1 MSNLFILGSKKKKR
15 TSVPCMCTCTWSIN
29 LTLIVQILKK
39 VTNGE
44 NLFFVQ
50 ASVRR
55 NIYRFT
61 LMEKLV
67 GLPTMNA
74 FYLATVLIIK
84 LIINCWLCYLA
95 QLRLKVTGKQPEYF
109 KLR

>member
-1 MSNLFILGSKKKKR
+1 
-15 TSVPCMCTCTWSIN
+15 
-29 LTLIVQILKK
+29 
-39 VTNGE
+39 
-44 NLFFVQ
+44 
-50 ASVRR
+50 
-55 NIYRFT
+55 
-61 LMEKLV
+61 MEKLV

-109 KLR
+109 QVTVNITPRVKSARARALAHIYIKALIKPAPLA

>member
-1 MSNLFILGSKKKKR
+1 MYLVNKSNSDCSDTKKKG
-15 TSVPCMCTCTWSIN
+15 
-29 LTLIVQILKK
+29 
-39 VTNGE
+39 TNGE

-74 FYLATVLIIK
+74 FLLSNCANNKAHNQLLALLFGT
-84 LIINCWLCYLA
+84 A
-95 QLRLKVTGKQPEYF
+95 
-109 KLR
+109 

>member
-1 MSNLFILGSKKKKR
+1 MYVYMYLVNKSNSDCSDTK
-15 TSVPCMCTCTWSIN
+15 
-29 LTLIVQILKK
+29 KK